1 MQLRFSP
8 VSPFARKFRV
18 MLREK
23 GLLGRVE
30 EASGILTNDGQPAG
44 DPMAQPAILWEA
56 EERMMVDPSHVIF
69 ALDGMGAGPKLLP
82 EDEAAR
88 NKALRLMVL
97 ADGAL
102 EAGVKVRA
110 LLSSPPDEDREYWI
124 DRLQKSV
131 LGGIDA
137 AEQLAPKPEPLTI
150 GSIAIV
156 CALSWIDAA
165 LPGAA
170 WKPTH
175 PNLAALQLALEQR
188 PSFHDV
194 RMGGG

>member
-30 EASGILTNDGQPAG
+30 EASGIMTSDGQLAG
-44 DPMAQPAILWEA
+44 DPMLQPAMLWES
-56 EERMMVDPSHVIF
+56 EERMISDPSHMILT
-69 ALDGMGAGPKLLP
+69 LDTMGAGPKLLP
-82 EDEAAR
+82 EDEAGR
-88 NKALRLMVL
+88 SKALRLLLL

-102 EAGVKVRA
+102 EASVKVRT
-110 LLSSPPDEDREYWI
+110 LLSTPPQDDREYWI

-131 LGGIDA
+131 LAGIDA
-137 AEQLAPKPEPLTI
+137 AEQLAPKAEPLTI
-150 GSIAIV
+150 GGVAIV

-165 LPGAA
+165 LPGAS
-170 WKPTH
+170 WKPAH
-175 PNLAALQLALEQR
+175 PHLAALQLALEQR
-188 PSFHDV
+188 PSFQDV
-194 RMGGG
+194 RMSGN